1 VLLLLSVFAVGCTGA
16 VTDEPSVSPVSSP
29 SLTSSPTPEGDA
41 RDRLFALGEAWS
53 ATTATVTYRTT
64 APVLGQ
70 PETAHLCLRQMF
82 DHDFGPKKR
91 AALLRRCSR
100 QGSLRLVWHPPAGWR
115 MDVITPID
123 RFTLTSAHDRARLC
137 PFRDLHACRAIP
149 TAQATGK
156 ASVDVFLRPPERI
169 LHEIGATE
177 VTAIGSPE
185 DTVVPVEC
193 FAASGPD
200 QHVEWCYAADGTIV
214 SFLRGPSD
222 KGWTSFEATRIG

>member
-1 VLLLLSVFAVGCTGA
+1 
-16 VTDEPSVSPVSSP
+16 
-29 SLTSSPTPEGDA
+29 
-41 RDRLFALGEAWS
+41 
-53 ATTATVTYRTT
+53 
-64 APVLGQ
+64 
-70 PETAHLCLRQMF
+70 
-82 DHDFGPKKR
+82 
-91 AALLRRCSR
+91 
-100 QGSLRLVWHPPAGWR
+100 
-115 MDVITPID
+115 MDVITPVD